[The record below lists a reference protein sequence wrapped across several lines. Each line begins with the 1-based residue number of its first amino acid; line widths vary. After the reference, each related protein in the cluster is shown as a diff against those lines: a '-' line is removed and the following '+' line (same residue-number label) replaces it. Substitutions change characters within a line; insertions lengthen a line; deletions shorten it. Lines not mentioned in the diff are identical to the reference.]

1 MLGFYKLWGFPIDF
15 RDRVNEIRRVEL
27 VAAVVALVAAG
38 TISAADGAGALNIA
52 VGQRAAGGGR
62 NGPHGGFLQHVAVVV
77 QPPE

>member
-15 RDRVNEIRRVEL
+15 GDRVDKICRVKL

-38 TISAADGAGALNIA
+38 PVGTTDGAGALNIA

>member
-1 MLGFYKLWGFPIDF
+1 MLGFYKLWGFSIDF
-15 RDRVNEIRRVEL
+15 GNRVNEIRRIKL
-27 VAAVVALVAAG
+27 VATVVALVAAG
-38 TISAADGAGALNIA
+38 PIGTADGASALNIA